1 MSIRD
6 KLSALAGRLRS
17 ILFPAFSVP
26 QSRGPVGELDPDDW
40 PDDLGER
47 EQDEE

>member
-6 KLSALAGRLRS
+6 KLGAVTSKLRS

>member
-6 KLSALAGRLRS
+6 KLGAVTSKLRS
-17 ILFPAFSVP
+17 ILFPAFFP
-26 QSRGPVGELDPDDW
+26 QSRGPVGDLDPDDW